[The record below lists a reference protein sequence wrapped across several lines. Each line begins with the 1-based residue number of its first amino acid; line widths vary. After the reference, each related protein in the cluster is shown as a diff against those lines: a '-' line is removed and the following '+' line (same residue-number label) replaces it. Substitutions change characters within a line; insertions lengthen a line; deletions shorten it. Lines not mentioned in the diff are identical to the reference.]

1 MLIDIGSAGEQK
13 TPEIQL
19 LQIQVVVVS
28 CGSMDKAIRKRSQM
42 LICAKKGNPRAFQ
55 FC

>member
-1 MLIDIGSAGEQK
+1 MLIDLRSSGEQT

-19 LQIQVVVVS
+19 LQIQGVVVS
-28 CGSMDKAIRKRSQM
+28 CGSMDKTIRKISQM

>member
-1 MLIDIGSAGEQK
+1 MLIDIRSSGEQ
-13 TPEIQL
+13 TTLEIQL

-28 CGSMDKAIRKRSQM
+28 CRSMDKTIRKRTQM